1 MQAAEKRRL
10 EVDNL
15 RQTRINHIIECS
27 FDLFA
32 QHGMDEIS
40 MNEIAKVSEIGV
52 ASLYRYF
59 KTKDDLAI
67 ECAIYAWEHETEI
80 FRSVF
85 KDANFEGLNGYEQL
99 KLLLNCFSKAIND
112 EGVFFRFIY
121 YFDAYVRN
129 QNVSVERLSK
139 YENTISNLKNFVMGT
154 LEKGEQDGSINFK
167 KSDNNVLSSSTN
179 SQMYFTMFHALFSM
193 AQKLALS
200 GEMLY
205 MDREVQHDTQIDILI
220 NLILNSI
227 K

>member
-1 MQAAEKRRL
+1 MQAAEKRKL

-15 RQTRINHIIECS
+15 RQTRINHIIECT

-32 QHGMDEIS
+32 QNGMDEIS

-67 ECAIYAWEHETEI
+67 ECAIYAWKHETEV

-85 KDANFEGLNGYEQL
+85 DEQDFDGKTGFEQL
-99 KLLLNCFSKAIND
+99 KLLLECFTRAINE

-129 QNVSVERLSK
+129 QNVSAERLSR
-139 YENTISNLKNFVMGT
+139 YEDTISVLKKLVMGS
-154 LEKGEQDGSINFK
+154 LEKGEKDGSINFK
-167 KSDNNVLSSSTN
+167 KSANPVLKAASN

-220 NLILNSI
+220 NMILDSI

>member
-15 RQTRINHIIECS
+15 KQTRIRHIIKCS
-27 FDLFA
+27 FSLFA
-32 QHGMDEIS
+32 HHGMDEVS
-40 MNEIAKVSEIGV
+40 MNEIAKESEIGV

-67 ECAIYAWEHETEI
+67 ECAIYAWNHETEI

-85 KDANFEGLNGYEQL
+85 KNTDFEGKSGYEQL
-99 KLLLNCFSKAIND
+99 RLLLQCFCRAINE
-112 EGVFFRFIY
+112 EGEFFRFIY
-121 YFDAYVRN
+121 YFDAYVRK

-139 YENTISNLKNFVMGT
+139 YEETISGLKGFVMST
-154 LEKGEQDGSINFK
+154 LEKGEKDGSINFK
-167 KSDNNVLSSSTN
+167 KSDNKVLSSASN

-193 AQKLALS
+193 AQKLSLS
-200 GEMLY
+200 GDMLY

-220 NLILNSI
+220 NLILDSI
-227 K
+227 R

>member
-15 RQTRINHIIECS
+15 KNTRINHIIECS

-40 MNEIAKVSEIGV
+40 MNQIAKESEIGV

-67 ECAIYAWEHETEI
+67 ECAIYAWKHETEI
-80 FRSVF
+80 FKSVYTAEDF
-85 KDANFEGLNGYEQL
+85 DSKTGYEQL
-99 KLLLNCFSKAIND
+99 TLLLKCFTKAINE

-129 QNVSVERLSK
+129 QNVSPERLSR
-139 YENTISNLKNFVMGT
+139 YEDIISSFKKFVLSA
-154 LEKGEQDGSINFK
+154 LEKGEKDGTINFK
-167 KSDNNVLSSSTN
+167 KSPNPVLAAASN

-200 GEMLY
+200 GDMLY
-205 MDREVQHDTQIDILI
+205 MDREVEHDTQLDILI
-220 NLILNSI
+220 NMILDSV